1 MKSFSESGL
10 KPELL
15 TSLQRINFV
24 SPTPIQHKAISHLM
38 SSDQDLIGMAHT
50 GTGKTAAFALPII
63 HRTHIEINQIQ
74 TIVLCPTRELCLQIT
89 NDIQSYA
96 RDLKGFKVVAVYGG
110 SSMTQQISAIKKG
123 CHMVIGT
130 PGRTLDLI
138 NRNKLQLNHVRWLVL
153 DEADEMLSMG
163 FKDELDKI
171 LAATPQSKQTLL
183 FSATMPSTITS
194 IANNYMTDPVKIWAD
209 QGVRS
214 TATINH
220 GYYLVP
226 NKSKFKFLTF
236 FLSLHKNIY
245 AIIFCRTRKDT
256 AQLAEDLE
264 REGYRADALHGDLS
278 QRHRDNV
285 LNRFRNRQINLLIAT
300 DVAARGLDVTD
311 LTHVINFD
319 LPDEPEAY
327 VHRSGRTGR
336 AGKSGECLC
345 LLDRRD
351 MKRLQFITRK
361 TGIKFNE
368 ITLPDPGEII
378 GHQMNDITDKLME
391 VHLEHPELIKN
402 LPAIDQKLFHLS
414 RQELIGRFL
423 SLLMPDELRKKSW
436 PTAPKNDHP
445 RKKNIDTAIS
455 DYPKKIQYPNNFTRF
470 YINLGTKHQL
480 DSTKLISI
488 INRYMKGS
496 DFDIGKI
503 EMLKSFSFFEIENGL
518 EDRVISGFRKATYED
533 TDILVEKSLP
543 KPDPQQLKKFKG
555 KKKKRK

>member
-1 MKSFSESGL
+1 
-10 KPELL
+10 
-15 TSLQRINFV
+15 
-24 SPTPIQHKAISHLM
+24 
-38 SSDQDLIGMAHT
+38 
-50 GTGKTAAFALPII
+50 
-63 HRTHIEINQIQ
+63 
-74 TIVLCPTRELCLQIT
+74 
-89 NDIQSYA
+89 
-96 RDLKGFKVVAVYGG
+96 
-110 SSMTQQISAIKKG
+110 MTQQISAIKKG

-138 NRNKLQLNHVRWLVL
+138 NRNKLLLNHVRWLVL

-220 GYYLVP
+220 GYYLVSH
-226 NKSKFKFLTF
+226 KSKFKFLTF

-345 LLDRRD
+345 LLDRKD

-402 LPAIDQKLFHLS
+402 LPTIDQKLFHLS

-436 PTAPKNDHP
+436 PTTPKNDHL
-445 RKKNIDTAIS
+445 RKKNTDTAIS
-455 DYPKKIQYPNNFTRF
+455 EYPKKIQYPDNFTRF

-518 EDRVISGFRKATYED
+518 EERVISGFRKATYED